1 MQLLRVLHN
10 LNSDLP
16 ELLDGQ
22 PLSPPL
28 PVVAFVNNK
37 LTAKL
42 NRQLEEPMIVASS
55 CLPEWAL
62 DLPQSFPFL
71 FPFETR
77 FSFLQSTS
85 FGYARL
91 MAKWVAAAR
100 QESRRDDS
108 LSSLGRL
115 SRQKVRISRD
125 MLLGSAF
132 KVFEL
137 YATSR
142 AMIEIEFFSEVGTGL
157 GPTLEFYA
165 LVSREFSRK
174 DLDIW
179 RAGDDNPT
187 NYIQSKTGLFPA
199 PLPSEEDN
207 GERTE
212 RAISIFR
219 LLAQFLAKGLLDS
232 RMTDVAFNRT
242 FMKLIQDQDVPLT
255 VSTVKTV
262 DPSLGRSLEDLRLY
276 VDRKEAILADP
287 HIVGRPAWQ
296 FTLTA
301 QALKS
306 YSCYRRTSLQHWTQF
321 ASRTQ
326 PLKTSR

>member
-1 MQLLRVLHN
+1 MPSDSKEAKILQLLRVLHS

-16 ELLDGQ
+16 ELLDRQ
-22 PLSPPL
+22 SPATAL
-28 PVVAFVNNK
+28 PSLTFVNNK

-55 CLPEWAL
+55 CLPDWAL

-100 QESRRDDS
+100 QDSRRDDS
-108 LSSLGRL
+108 LSFLGRL

-125 MLLGSAF
+125 ALLGSAF
-132 KVFEL
+132 KVLEL

-142 AMIEIEFFSEVGTGL
+142 AMIEIEFFDEVGTGL

-165 LVSREFSRK
+165 LVSKEFSRK
-174 DLDIW
+174 ELDLW
-179 RAGDDNPT
+179 RPGEENPT
-187 NYIQSKTGLFPA
+187 SFVQSKTGLFPA
-199 PLPSEEDN
+199 PLALDANQEKVDQILSM
-207 GERTE
+207 
-212 RAISIFR
+212 FK

-232 RMTDVAFNRT
+232 RITDVGFNRT
-242 FMKLIQDQDVPLT
+242 FMKLVQEQDLPLT
-255 VSTVKTV
+255 IAAVKV
-262 DPSLGRSLEDLRLY
+262 HFCCFRL
-276 VDRKEAILADP
+276 LC
-287 HIVGRPAWQ
+287 
-296 FTLTA
+296 
-301 QALKS
+301 
-306 YSCYRRTSLQHWTQF
+306 SCV
-321 ASRTQ
+321 
-326 PLKTSR
+326 